1 MSPDPRDP
9 ATQEVSQHGLQSHNK
24 TGLQNPE
31 PYSKVELSHA
41 ERHGEEEALGPS

>member
-1 MSPDPRDP
+1 MTPDPRDP
-9 ATQEVSQHGLQSHNK
+9 ATQEVIQHGLQSHNK
-24 TGLQNPE
+24 IGLQNPE